1 MEIINNRFI
10 FTDYFFK
17 MRKFLL
23 FAVAA
28 VTVAAGCQKIQGII
42 NPDNGLVNEDGQVA
56 IRFKTNVA
64 NVETKGVGSLETL
77 SASNTLYMFGLNE
90 TRSGVQEF
98 KNSPA
103 HAEGNML
110 VFNAVD
116 HDGDASTPD
125 KAPTYFY
132 AGTTDKY
139 SFYGYYV
146 DDACGAGVTPAP
158 GADYK
163 LDVTIDGTQD
173 ILLGAPVKADDVD
186 RNTEV
191 TETDVYSAFSAR
203 RGVTPNVV
211 FNHALTRYT
220 FTLLNK
226 GTQPVKV
233 ETVEVMSKTKGVLTV
248 AVTQSLVMDGTE
260 TEETALSLDSVSL
273 PADLESYDPA
283 QPSLPKNLEGSVMTF
298 AGQSNTL
305 VLTLSQDGMLASE
318 KRVVSMPIKVSGG
331 TQPAYSYELAVVVYS
346 LEKVG
351 MTVTLKPW
359 ENGQSVTLNPE
370 DGSSFDDREV
380 EDEIVPRPV
389 TGGE

>member
-1 MEIINNRFI
+1 
-10 FTDYFFK
+10 

-28 VTVAAGCQKIQGII
+28 VTMAAGCQKIQDFI
-42 NPDNGLVNEDGQVA
+42 NPDNGLVTEDGQVA
-56 IRFKTNVA
+56 IKFKTNVA

-77 SASNTLYMFGLNE
+77 TASNTLYMYGLNE
-90 TRSGVQEF
+90 TRPGVQEF

-103 HAEGNML
+103 HAEGTTQVDL
-110 VFNAVD
+110 VFNPVD
-116 HDGDASTPD
+116 HDDDQATPD

-146 DDACGAGVTPAP
+146 DDACGVGVTPAP
-158 GADYK
+158 SADYK
-163 LDVTIDGTQD
+163 LGVTIDGTQD
-173 ILLGAPVKADDVD
+173 ILLGAPVKSADVAG
-186 RNTEV
+186 NEEV
-191 TETDVYSAFSAR
+191 NEADVYSAFSAR
-203 RGVTPNVV
+203 RGVIPNVV

-248 AVTQSLVMDGTE
+248 AGTQSLVVDGTE
-260 TEETALSLDSVSL
+260 TEETALSLESESL

-283 QPSLPKNLEGSVMTF
+283 QPSSPKNLVGSVMTF
-298 AGQSNTL
+298 AGQQNTL
-305 VLTLSQDGMLASE
+305 VLTLSQDGMLDSE
-318 KRVVSMPIKVSGG
+318 HRVVSMPIKVSGG
-331 TQPAYSYELAVVVYS
+331 TQPTYSYELAVVVYS

-359 ENGQSVTLNPE
+359 ENGQSVNLDPE
-370 DGSSFDDREV
+370 DDSSFDDGEV
-380 EDEIVPRPV
+380 EDEIQDRPAQ
-389 TGGE
+389 GGNGSDDDDNN

>member
-1 MEIINNRFI
+1 M
-10 FTDYFFK
+10 
-17 MRKFLL
+17 
-23 FAVAA
+23 
-28 VTVAAGCQKIQGII
+28 AAGCQKLQNVI
-42 NPDNGLVNEDGQVA
+42 NPDDGLVNEDGQVA

-77 SASNTLYMFGLNE
+77 GTNNTLYIYGLNN
-90 TRSGVQEF
+90 THSGVQEF

-103 HAEGNML
+103 HAEGNNL

-116 HDGDASTPD
+116 HDDNPSTPD

-163 LDVTIDGTQD
+163 LNVTIDGTQD
-173 ILLGAPVKADDVD
+173 ILLGAAIPDEDVD
-186 RNTEV
+186 GNAEV
-191 TETDVYSAFSAR
+191 AVADVYSAYSAR
-203 RGVTPNVV
+203 RGVTPNIV

-233 ETVEVMSKTKGVLTV
+233 EKVEVMSKTKGVLTV
-248 AVTQSLVMDGTE
+248 AGAQELTLDGTE
-260 TEETALSLDSVSL
+260 TADSPL
-273 PADLESYDPA
+273 ELESDD
-283 QPSLPKNLEGSVMTF
+283 LPKSLGSYVKEGDVDNDGQPMTPSAPVALDGSVMTF
-298 AGQSNTL
+298 AGQANTL
-305 VLTLSQDGMLASE
+305 VLTLSQEGMLDSE
-318 KRVVSMPIKVSGG
+318 QRVVSMPIKVTGG
-331 TQPAYSYELAVVVYS
+331 TLAAYSYELAVVVYS

-351 MTVTLKPW
+351 MTVTLKDW
-359 ENGQSVTLNPE
+359 ITGESIGLDPE
-370 DGSSFDDREV
+370 DSNSFDEGEV
-380 EDEIVPRPV
+380 VDDIVNRPATDDNDDAEDDNDEEE
-389 TGGE
+389 GGEELE